1 MLSELQSSGPAQ
13 SDRNWAMLAHLTA
26 LLTFLIGLYTGGV
39 GVVAA
44 LLVPLGMYLYFRE
57 RAPYVAFHALQAT
70 VFQAGVGIASVV
82 IGAIAGTVL
91 AGAWIVTGLLSIVLV
106 GLLLVPF
113 ALGLTFLTV
122 IILLALPVLGVV
134 YPLRGA
140 YLTYSG
146 QPFEYP
152 WVGALVA
159 RTMAAPVASPSASA

>member
-1 MLSELQSSGPAQ
+1 MLESSGPTQ
-13 SDRNWAMLAHLTA
+13 SERNWAILVHLTA
-26 LLTFLIGLYTGGV
+26 LLTLLVGLNTGGA
-39 GVVAA
+39 GAVVA

-57 RAPYVAFHALQAT
+57 RSPYVAFHALQAT
-70 VFQAGVGIASVV
+70 VFQAGVGIATVV
-82 IGAIAGTVL
+82 IGAVAGTVL
-91 AGAWIVTGLLSIVLV
+91 AGAWIVTGLLSVVLV

-113 ALGLTFLTV
+113 ALGLTFVTV
-122 IILLALPVLGVV
+122 IALLALPVLGLI

-159 RTMAAPVASPSASA
+159 RTMDAPASPPTPA